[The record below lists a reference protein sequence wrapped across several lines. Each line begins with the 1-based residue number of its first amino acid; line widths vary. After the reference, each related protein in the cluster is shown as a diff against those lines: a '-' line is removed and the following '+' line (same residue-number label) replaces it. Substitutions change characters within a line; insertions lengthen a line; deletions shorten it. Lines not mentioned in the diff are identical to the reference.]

1 MNSFFQLFLAW
12 GVLLLVI
19 LVLYL
24 VDKINII
31 YQRQSQDATEPAYSD
46 GLFGELVGKALWDAM
61 SGIPLPGFDPKLVQ
75 DLKPHYEPVLRQHIE
90 HTFLQGVTDQRE
102 GRAGVPVN
110 NRMIPT
116 PRGSVES
123 WMPLHHLSSLYQ
135 CGVEHAQNKPADRLR
150 VQQTLDQVC
159 VMLYARAGLDL
170 KDPFSRT
177 LMEPINPGEPEPEL
191 AAPEAPPEQ
200 MPAQADAPS
209 EAMPPPDLA
218 TQTPTD
224 HAQPADAEP
233 EAVEPMTLGQALP
246 QQAKPVPA

>member
-1 MNSFFQLFLAW
+1 MSSFFQLFLAW

-135 CGVEHAQNKPADRLR
+135 CGVEHSQNKPTERLR

-159 VMLYARAGLDL
+159 VMLYARAGLEL
-170 KDPFSRT
+170 KDPFSRI
-177 LMEPINPGEPEPEL
+177 LMEPIDPG
-191 AAPEAPPEQ
+191 APVSDIAP
-200 MPAQADAPS
+200 DA
-209 EAMPPPDLA
+209 
-218 TQTPTD
+218 
-224 HAQPADAEP
+224 AQPADAMPAADPPVETQANVAAPDAPAQPLSPEP
-233 EAVEPMTLGQALP
+233 EPEVIEPVTLGQSLP
-246 QQAKPVPA
+246 IQAKPVPA

>member
-1 MNSFFQLFLAW
+1 MSSFFQLFLAW

-31 YQRQSQDATEPAYSD
+31 YQRQGQDAAEPVYSD
-46 GLFGELVGKALWDAM
+46 ALFGELVGKALWDAM

-116 PRGSVES
+116 PRGNLES

-135 CGVEHAQNKPADRLR
+135 CGVEHAQNKPAERLR
-150 VQQTLDQVC
+150 IQQTLDQVC
-159 VMLYARAGLDL
+159 VMLYARAGLEL
-170 KDPFSRT
+170 KDPFSRI
-177 LMEPINPGEPEPEL
+177 LMEPIDPGAPDSDVAADAANPSESPVVADAAAGAEVPVAAQDAAPQPMPPEPEPEVI
-191 AAPEAPPEQ
+191 
-200 MPAQADAPS
+200 
-209 EAMPPPDLA
+209 
-218 TQTPTD
+218 
-224 HAQPADAEP
+224 EP
-233 EAVEPMTLGQALP
+233 VTLGQSLP
-246 QQAKPVPA
+246 TQAKPVPA

>member
-1 MNSFFQLFLAW
+1 MSSFFQLFLAW

-31 YQRQSQDATEPAYSD
+31 YQRQSQDAPEPAYSD

-90 HTFLQGVTDQRE
+90 QTFLQGVTDQRE

-135 CGVEHAQNKPADRLR
+135 CGVEHAQNKPAERLR

-159 VMLYARAGLDL
+159 VMLYARAGLEL
-170 KDPFSRT
+170 KDPFSRI
-177 LMEPINPGEPEPEL
+177 LMEPIDPGAPVSDAASDAAQPTDAMPAADLPVEAQAHAAAPEASAQPVPPEPEPEVI
-191 AAPEAPPEQ
+191 
-200 MPAQADAPS
+200 
-209 EAMPPPDLA
+209 
-218 TQTPTD
+218 
-224 HAQPADAEP
+224 EP
-233 EAVEPMTLGQALP
+233 VTLGQSLP
-246 QQAKPVPA
+246 TQAKPVPA

>member
-1 MNSFFQLFLAW
+1 MSSFFQLFLAW

-116 PRGSVES
+116 PRGNLES

-135 CGVEHAQNKPADRLR
+135 CGVEHAQNKPAERLR

-159 VMLYARAGLDL
+159 VMLYARAGLEL
-170 KDPFSRT
+170 KDPFSRI
-177 LMEPINPGEPEPEL
+177 LMEPIDPGAPVSEVAADAASPTDAVPAADLPVEAPANAAAPDAPAQPLTPEPEPEV
-191 AAPEAPPEQ
+191 
-200 MPAQADAPS
+200 
-209 EAMPPPDLA
+209 
-218 TQTPTD
+218 
-224 HAQPADAEP
+224 
-233 EAVEPMTLGQALP
+233 VEPVTLGQSLP
-246 QQAKPVPA
+246 TQAKPVPA

>member
-1 MNSFFQLFLAW
+1 MSSFFQLFLAW

-90 HTFLQGVTDQRE
+90 QTFLQGVTDQRE

-135 CGVEHAQNKPADRLR
+135 CGVEHAQNKPAERLR

-159 VMLYARAGLDL
+159 VMLYARAGLEL
-170 KDPFSRT
+170 KDPFSRI
-177 LMEPINPGEPEPEL
+177 LMEPIDPGAPQEAVAADGANPVDAAPAPDLADTAEVNVAAPDAPAQPLPPEPEPEVI
-191 AAPEAPPEQ
+191 
-200 MPAQADAPS
+200 
-209 EAMPPPDLA
+209 
-218 TQTPTD
+218 
-224 HAQPADAEP
+224 EP
-233 EAVEPMTLGQALP
+233 VTLGQSLP
-246 QQAKPVPA
+246 TQAKPVPA

>member
-1 MNSFFQLFLAW
+1 MSSFFQLFLAW

-24 VDKINII
+24 VDKINTI
-31 YQRQSQDATEPAYSD
+31 YQRQAQDAPEPTYSD

-90 HTFLQGVTDQRE
+90 QTFLQGVTDQRE
-102 GRAGVPVN
+102 GRAGVPAN

-135 CGVEHAQNKPADRLR
+135 CGVEHAQNKSAERLR

-159 VMLYARAGLDL
+159 VMLYARAGLEL
-170 KDPFSRT
+170 KDPFSRI
-177 LMEPINPGEPEPEL
+177 LMEPTDPGAPVQEAAADATNPVDAAPTPDEAVDAEATVAAQGAPAQPLPAEPEPE
-191 AAPEAPPEQ
+191 
-200 MPAQADAPS
+200 S
-209 EAMPPPDLA
+209 I
-218 TQTPTD
+218 
-224 HAQPADAEP
+224 EP
-233 EAVEPMTLGQALP
+233 VTLGQNLP
-246 QQAKPVPA
+246 IQAKPVPA

>member
-1 MNSFFQLFLAW
+1 MSSFFQLFLAW

-31 YQRQSQDATEPAYSD
+31 YQRQGQDAAAPTYSD
-46 GLFGELVGKALWDAM
+46 GLFGDLVGKALWDAM

-90 HTFLQGVTDQRE
+90 QTFLQGVTDQRE
-102 GRAGVPVN
+102 GRAGVPAN

-116 PRGSVES
+116 PRGSLES

-135 CGVEHAQNKPADRLR
+135 CGVDHAQNKPAERLR

-159 VMLYARAGLDL
+159 VMLYARAGLEL
-170 KDPFSRT
+170 TDPFSRI
-177 LMEPINPGEPEPEL
+177 LMEPTDPGAPIEEGAADGTNPADAAPTPDVAVDAEANVAAQGAPAQALPAEPEPE
-191 AAPEAPPEQ
+191 PE
-200 MPAQADAPS
+200 S
-209 EAMPPPDLA
+209 I
-218 TQTPTD
+218 
-224 HAQPADAEP
+224 EP
-233 EAVEPMTLGQALP
+233 VTLGQNLP
-246 QQAKPVPA
+246 IQAKPVPA

>member
-1 MNSFFQLFLAW
+1 MSSFFQLFMAW

-31 YQRQSQDATEPAYSD
+31 YQRQGQDAAEPVYSD
-46 GLFGELVGKALWDAM
+46 GLFGDLVGKALWDAM

-90 HTFLQGVTDQRE
+90 QTFLQGVTDQRE

-135 CGVEHAQNKPADRLR
+135 CGVEHALNKPAERLR

-159 VMLYARAGLDL
+159 VMLYARAGLEL
-170 KDPFSRT
+170 KDPFSRI
-177 LMEPINPGEPEPEL
+177 LMEPIDPGAPVAENAADAANPSEPPAVAEAAAGAEAPVAAQDAAPQPMAPEPEPEVI
-191 AAPEAPPEQ
+191 
-200 MPAQADAPS
+200 
-209 EAMPPPDLA
+209 
-218 TQTPTD
+218 
-224 HAQPADAEP
+224 EP
-233 EAVEPMTLGQALP
+233 VTLGQSLP
-246 QQAKPVPA
+246 TQAKPVPA

>member
-24 VDKINII
+24 VDKINVI
-31 YQRQSQDATEPAYSD
+31 YQRQSQDAIEPTYSD
-46 GLFGELVGKALWDAM
+46 GLFGELVGKAWWDAM

-90 HTFLQGVTDQRE
+90 QTFLQGVTDQRE

-116 PRGSVES
+116 PRGNLES

-135 CGVEHAQNKPADRLR
+135 CGVEHAQNKPAERLR

-159 VMLYARAGLDL
+159 VMLYARAGLEL
-170 KDPFSRT
+170 KDPFSRI
-177 LMEPINPGEPEPEL
+177 LMEPIDPGAPVEDGAADATNPTEDMPAADLPVQTEANVAAPDAPEQPLPAEPEPEVI
-191 AAPEAPPEQ
+191 
-200 MPAQADAPS
+200 
-209 EAMPPPDLA
+209 
-218 TQTPTD
+218 
-224 HAQPADAEP
+224 EP
-233 EAVEPMTLGQALP
+233 VTLGQSLP
-246 QQAKPVPA
+246 TQAKPVPA

>member
-1 MNSFFQLFLAW
+1 MSSFFQLFLAW

-24 VDKINII
+24 VDKINTI
-31 YQRQSQDATEPAYSD
+31 YQRQAQDAPEPTYSD

-90 HTFLQGVTDQRE
+90 QTFLQGVTDQRE
-102 GRAGVPVN
+102 GRAGVPAN

-135 CGVEHAQNKPADRLR
+135 CGVEHAQNKPSERLR

-159 VMLYARAGLDL
+159 VMLYARAGLEL
-170 KDPFSRT
+170 KDPFSRI
-177 LMEPINPGEPEPEL
+177 LMEPTDPGAPVQEAAADATNPVDAAPTPDEAVDAEATVAAQGAPAQPLPAEPEPE
-191 AAPEAPPEQ
+191 
-200 MPAQADAPS
+200 S
-209 EAMPPPDLA
+209 I
-218 TQTPTD
+218 
-224 HAQPADAEP
+224 EP
-233 EAVEPMTLGQALP
+233 VTLGQNLP
-246 QQAKPVPA
+246 IQAKPVPA

>member
-31 YQRQSQDATEPAYSD
+31 YQRQSQDAAEPVYSD

-90 HTFLQGVTDQRE
+90 QTFLQGVTDQRE

-116 PRGSVES
+116 PRGSLES

-135 CGVEHAQNKPADRLR
+135 CGVEHAQNKPAERLR

-159 VMLYARAGLDL
+159 VMLYARAGLEL
-170 KDPFSRT
+170 KDPFSRI
-177 LMEPINPGEPEPEL
+177 LMEPIDPGAPQEAVAADGANPVDAAPAPDLADTAEVNVAAPDAPAQPLSPEPEPEVI
-191 AAPEAPPEQ
+191 
-200 MPAQADAPS
+200 
-209 EAMPPPDLA
+209 
-218 TQTPTD
+218 
-224 HAQPADAEP
+224 EP
-233 EAVEPMTLGQALP
+233 VTLGQSLP
-246 QQAKPVPA
+246 TQAKPVPA

>member
-1 MNSFFQLFLAW
+1 MSSFFQLFLAW

-31 YQRQSQDATEPAYSD
+31 YQRQGQDAPAPTYSD

-90 HTFLQGVTDQRE
+90 QTFLQGVTDQRE
-102 GRAGVPVN
+102 GRAGVPAN

-135 CGVEHAQNKPADRLR
+135 CGVEHAQNKPAERLR

-159 VMLYARAGLDL
+159 VMLYARAGLEL
-170 KDPFSRT
+170 KDPFSRI
-177 LMEPINPGEPEPEL
+177 LMEPTDPGAPVQEAAADATNPVDAAPTPDEAVDAEATVAAQGAPAQPLPAEPEPE
-191 AAPEAPPEQ
+191 
-200 MPAQADAPS
+200 S
-209 EAMPPPDLA
+209 I
-218 TQTPTD
+218 
-224 HAQPADAEP
+224 EP
-233 EAVEPMTLGQALP
+233 VTLGQNLP
-246 QQAKPVPA
+246 IQAKPVPA

>member
-1 MNSFFQLFLAW
+1 MSSFFQLFLAW

-135 CGVEHAQNKPADRLR
+135 CGVDHAQNKPAERLR

-159 VMLYARAGLDL
+159 VMLYARAGLEL
-170 KDPFSRT
+170 KDPFSRI
-177 LMEPINPGEPEPEL
+177 LMEPIDPG
-191 AAPEAPPEQ
+191 APVSDVAPDE
-200 MPAQADAPS
+200 
-209 EAMPPPDLA
+209 
-218 TQTPTD
+218 
-224 HAQPADAEP
+224 AQPADAMPASDLPVEVQANVAASDAPAHPVSPEP
-233 EAVEPMTLGQALP
+233 EPEVIEPVTLGQSLP
-246 QQAKPVPA
+246 TQAKPVPA

>member
-1 MNSFFQLFLAW
+1 MSSFFQLFLAW

-24 VDKINII
+24 VDKINTI
-31 YQRQSQDATEPAYSD
+31 YQRQAQDAPEPTYSD

-90 HTFLQGVTDQRE
+90 QTFLQGVTDQRE
-102 GRAGVPVN
+102 GRAGVPAN

-135 CGVEHAQNKPADRLR
+135 CGVEHAQNKPAERLR

-159 VMLYARAGLDL
+159 VMLYARAGLEL
-170 KDPFSRT
+170 KDPFSRI
-177 LMEPINPGEPEPEL
+177 LMEPTDPGAPVQEAAADATNPVDAAPTPDEAVDAEATVAAQGAPAQPLPAEPEPE
-191 AAPEAPPEQ
+191 
-200 MPAQADAPS
+200 S
-209 EAMPPPDLA
+209 I
-218 TQTPTD
+218 
-224 HAQPADAEP
+224 EP
-233 EAVEPMTLGQALP
+233 VTLGQNLP
-246 QQAKPVPA
+246 IQAKPVPA

>member
-1 MNSFFQLFLAW
+1 MSSFFQLFLAW

-19 LVLYL
+19 LTLYL

-31 YQRQSQDATEPAYSD
+31 YQRQAQDAPEPTYSD

-90 HTFLQGVTDQRE
+90 QTFLQGVTDQRE

-135 CGVEHAQNKPADRLR
+135 CGVDHAQNKPAERLR
-150 VQQTLDQVC
+150 IQQTLDQVC

-170 KDPFSRT
+170 KDPFSRI
-177 LMEPINPGEPEPEL
+177 LMEPIDPGAPVSEGSVDAAQAADTASAPDEAVATEDKVAAAQPVSAEPEPEVI
-191 AAPEAPPEQ
+191 
-200 MPAQADAPS
+200 
-209 EAMPPPDLA
+209 
-218 TQTPTD
+218 
-224 HAQPADAEP
+224 EP
-233 EAVEPMTLGQALP
+233 VTLGQSLP
-246 QQAKPVPA
+246 TQAKPVPA

>member
-1 MNSFFQLFLAW
+1 MSSFFQLFLAW

-75 DLKPHYEPVLRQHIE
+75 DLKPHYEPV
-90 HTFLQGVTDQRE
+90 
-102 GRAGVPVN
+102 VN

-135 CGVEHAQNKPADRLR
+135 CGVDHAQNKPAERLR

-159 VMLYARAGLDL
+159 VMLYARAGLEL
-170 KDPFSRT
+170 KDPFSRI
-177 LMEPINPGEPEPEL
+177 LMEPIDPGAPEEAVAADGANPTDAMPAADLPVEAQASVVDPDAPAQPLSPEPEPEVI
-191 AAPEAPPEQ
+191 
-200 MPAQADAPS
+200 
-209 EAMPPPDLA
+209 
-218 TQTPTD
+218 
-224 HAQPADAEP
+224 EP
-233 EAVEPMTLGQALP
+233 VTLGQSLP
-246 QQAKPVPA
+246 TQAKPVPA

>member
-1 MNSFFQLFLAW
+1 MSSFFQLFLAW

-31 YQRQSQDATEPAYSD
+31 YQRQGQDAAEPVYSD
-46 GLFGELVGKALWDAM
+46 GLFGDLVGKALWDAM

-90 HTFLQGVTDQRE
+90 QTFLQGVTDQRE

-135 CGVEHAQNKPADRLR
+135 CGVEHAQNKPSERLR

-170 KDPFSRT
+170 KDPFSRI
-177 LMEPINPGEPEPEL
+177 LMEPVNPGAPEPALEAAESE
-191 AAPEAPPEQ
+191 AAPA
-200 MPAQADAPS
+200 PAQTDADVSPMESAPA
-209 EAMPPPDLA
+209 EK
-218 TQTPTD
+218 
-224 HAQPADAEP
+224 QPMSDSAGTEP
-233 EAVEPMTLGQALP
+233 EAEPLEPVALGQPLP
-246 QQAKPVPA
+246 TQAKPVPA

>member
-1 MNSFFQLFLAW
+1 MSSFFQLFLAW

-31 YQRQSQDATEPAYSD
+31 YQRQSQDAAEPVYSD

-135 CGVEHAQNKPADRLR
+135 CGVDHAQNKPAERLR

-159 VMLYARAGLDL
+159 VMLYARAGLEL
-170 KDPFSRT
+170 KDPFSRI
-177 LMEPINPGEPEPEL
+177 LMEPIDPG
-191 AAPEAPPEQ
+191 APVSDVAPDE
-200 MPAQADAPS
+200 
-209 EAMPPPDLA
+209 
-218 TQTPTD
+218 
-224 HAQPADAEP
+224 AQPADAMPAADLPVEAQANVAVPDAPAQPLSPEP
-233 EAVEPMTLGQALP
+233 EPEVIEPVTLGQSLP
-246 QQAKPVPA
+246 IQAKPVPA

>member
-1 MNSFFQLFLAW
+1 MSSFFQLFLAW

-102 GRAGVPVN
+102 GRAGMPVN

-135 CGVEHAQNKPADRLR
+135 CGVEHAQNKPAERLR

-159 VMLYARAGLDL
+159 VMLYARAGLEL
-170 KDPFSRT
+170 KDPFSRI
-177 LMEPINPGEPEPEL
+177 LMEPIDPGAPVSDAAPDAAQPTDAMPAADLPVEAQANAAAPEASVQPVPPEPEPEV
-191 AAPEAPPEQ
+191 
-200 MPAQADAPS
+200 
-209 EAMPPPDLA
+209 
-218 TQTPTD
+218 
-224 HAQPADAEP
+224 
-233 EAVEPMTLGQALP
+233 VEPVTLGQSLP
-246 QQAKPVPA
+246 TQAKPVPA

>member
-1 MNSFFQLFLAW
+1 MSSFFQLFLAW

-19 LVLYL
+19 LTLYL

-31 YQRQSQDATEPAYSD
+31 YQRQAQDAPEPTYSD

-90 HTFLQGVTDQRE
+90 QTFLQGVTDQRE

-135 CGVEHAQNKPADRLR
+135 CGVDHAQNKPAERLR
-150 VQQTLDQVC
+150 IQQTLDQVC

-170 KDPFSRT
+170 KDPFSRI
-177 LMEPINPGEPEPEL
+177 LMEPIDPGAPVSEGSVDAAQAADTASAPDEAVATEDKVAAAQPVSAEPEPEVI
-191 AAPEAPPEQ
+191 
-200 MPAQADAPS
+200 
-209 EAMPPPDLA
+209 
-218 TQTPTD
+218 
-224 HAQPADAEP
+224 EP
-233 EAVEPMTLGQALP
+233 VTLGQSLRP
-246 QQAKPVPA
+246 KPNRCPHEHDR

>member
-1 MNSFFQLFLAW
+1 MSSFFQLFLAW

-19 LVLYL
+19 LTLYL

-31 YQRQSQDATEPAYSD
+31 YQRQAQDAPEPTYSD

-90 HTFLQGVTDQRE
+90 QTFLQGVTDQRE

-135 CGVEHAQNKPADRLR
+135 CGVDHAQNKPAERLR
-150 VQQTLDQVC
+150 IQQTLDQVC

-170 KDPFSRT
+170 KDPFSRI
-177 LMEPINPGEPEPEL
+177 LMEPIDPGAP
-191 AAPEAPPEQ
+191 AADGAVDA
-200 MPAQADAPS
+200 AQAADAPS
-209 EAMPPPDLA
+209 PDVAVA
-218 TQTPTD
+218 TD
-224 HAQPADAEP
+224 DNVAAAQPVSAEP
-233 EAVEPMTLGQALP
+233 EAEVIEPVTLGQSLP
-246 QQAKPVPA
+246 TQAKPVPA